1 VSRSRDVMLC
11 YLYAVCRA
19 NDACAPTSAPWGGRA
34 GAGWWKYHETWQVAA
49 LALAAP
55 ALGVAATFAAVT
67 SRAALLSAALASAPA
82 TPTRGLLRCSHPLG
96 AAKQV

>member
-1 VSRSRDVMLC
+1 MFE
-11 YLYAVCRA
+11 
-19 NDACAPTSAPWGGRA
+19 PRA
-34 GAGWWKYHETWQVAA
+34 GGAYTYHFRGDGSSQVA
-49 LALAAP
+49 ALAAP

-96 AAKQV
+96 AAKFSIRGVNQATAH